1 MAMRESAVLSLCI
14 LIAVTLQNSVKAED
28 AGPVLQTN
36 SGALKGLQMKAR
48 GKDTVI
54 HSYLGI
60 PFAKPPVGPLRLAP
74 PQPAEKWDGVRD
86 ATKQPLMCL
95 QDRPLLEDLVANLS
109 AKVDMVD
116 SAEDCLYLNVYTPS
130 KPGGNDKLPVMVWI
144 HGGGFMMA
152 SASLFDG
159 HVLAAY
165 QDVVVV
171 VIQYRLGLLGF
182 FSTGDEHA
190 PGNYGLL
197 DQVAALQWVQ
207 ENIHSFGGDPG
218 SVTIFGES
226 AGGISVSLHV
236 LSPLSANLF
245 HRAIAESGTAAMEA
259 IMNLNPLPIA
269 QAIGNASGCDISS
282 TKKIVD
288 CLMQKSEVDILKIT
302 KENPLFRF
310 GVTTDGQFLPR
321 PAAELLQSQ
330 QFNKV
335 PLMTGV
341 TDDEIGFLLPAHI
354 LPPDWIDGLDLETI
368 LPLLTVFSPAL
379 QDQSVLELLLNEYL
393 GTSPDRIKIRDGFRE
408 MLGDFMF
415 NFPAR
420 QTASYHRDA
429 GAPVYLYEFCH
440 PPSVLQK
447 KRPSFSGSDHGDE
460 IVFVFGYC
468 FSEGPIGMAEKLS
481 DEEDELCRTI
491 MAYWGNFAH
500 TGNPNGPGLTS
511 WPEFGDEAEYLSIG
525 LDQKASTD
533 LKGKH
538 FTFMTQT
545 LPRIISERK
554 EGPVVNTK
562 LGSLKGSFMTAKGKD
577 SVISSYF
584 AIPFAKPPV
593 GPLRLTPP
601 QPADAWQGVRDATKQ
616 PPMCLQPREIIVDLL
631 AATPMKTEFPE
642 VSEDCLYLNIYTP
655 SKPGDGQKLPVMVWI
670 HGGGLAFGSAS
681 MFDGHALAAYQDV
694 VVVMVQYRLGL
705 LGFFSTGDE
714 HAPGNYG
721 LLDQVAA
728 LQWVQ
733 ENIHSFGGDP
743 GSVTIFGES
752 AGGVSVSLLVLSP
765 LSANLFHRAIAES
778 GTAAMNALMSPY
790 PLSTAQSLG
799 NVSGCDISST
809 KKIVDCVM
817 QMTEEDI
824 LKIAREQVL
833 YRFGVTVDGQF
844 LPKSVDEL
852 LQSLEFSKVPLMT
865 GVTDDDGGFTL
876 PDIMAP
882 PGWRDGMTKE
892 QIVPFL
898 PSYNYDLQDQGLAE
912 IVLKEYLGATT
923 DKIEIRD
930 GFREIIGDFFFNLPA
945 RKIAN
950 HHRDTG
956 APVYMYEFQHPAYI
970 FQNKRPSFVG
980 CDHTD
985 ELVFVFGYCFGN
997 GHIKLEGEL
1006 SKEEHELCKTTMA
1019 YWGNFAR
1026 TGNPNGPGLVEWPKY
1041 GAEAE
1046 YLGIGLEQKSSKN
1059 FKGNHFH
1066 FMTEKLPQIIKEW
1079 KEGPVVNTKLGSLR
1093 GSYMM
1098 AKGKDSVISSYLA
1111 IPFAKPPVG
1120 PLRLTPPQPAGAW
1133 QGVRDATKQP
1143 PMCLQTRE
1151 VMVDLL
1157 ATMPLKMEF
1166 PEVSED
1172 CLYLNIYTPTKPG
1185 DGQKLPVMVWIH
1197 GGGLAFGS
1205 ASMFDGHALAAY
1217 QDVVVVMV
1225 QYRLGLLGFFS
1236 TGDEHAPGN
1245 YGLLDQ
1251 VAALQWVQENIHSF
1265 GGDPG
1270 SVTIFGESAG
1280 GVSASLL
1287 VLSPLSANL
1296 FHRAI
1301 AESGTAAMNAIMS
1314 PYPLPTAQSLGNVS
1328 GCDISS
1334 TKKIV
1339 DCVMQMTEED
1349 ILKIAREAPNL
1360 HGGVT
1365 VDGQFLPKP
1374 VNELLKSKEFNKVPL
1389 MIGVTDDDGGFTLA
1403 NMHAPPGWIDGM
1415 DREQVTAF
1423 MPFAI
1428 FNSEFQDEAIAE
1440 FVLNEYL
1447 GTSTD
1452 RIQIRDTF
1460 REMMTDLFFNIP
1472 ARKLANYHRDTGAPV
1487 YLYEFQHRPSIY
1499 QNKRPSFVGCDHGD
1513 ELLFVFGDC
1522 FANGHIKVEGEFS
1535 EEENE
1540 LCRTTMTY
1548 WGNFARTGSPNGP
1561 GLTKWPEFGAEAEY
1575 LAIGLEQKASKNF
1588 KGNHF
1593 HYVTQELPQ
1602 IIKEWKEG
1610 PVVETKLGSLRGAF
1624 LTVKGKDTIVN
1635 SYLGVPF
1642 AKPPV
1647 GRLRLARPQPAEK
1660 WQGVRDATKQP
1671 RMCLQERQMTVTELK
1686 FLSMDVEVPE
1696 VSEDCLYL
1704 NIYTP
1709 VKPGQEDKKLPVMV
1723 WIHGGGLSLGSASVY
1738 DGSVLAAYQDV
1749 VVVLIQYRLGLLG
1762 FLSTGDEHAPGNYG
1776 LLDQVAA
1783 LQWVQENIHSFG
1795 GDPGS
1800 VTIFGESAGGISV
1813 STLILSPL
1821 ASGLFHRAIAE
1832 SGTVFWDG
1840 LVMADPFQRAQAA
1853 AKQCDCDSSSSARIV
1868 DCIMHW
1874 SEEEALECSMKF
1886 QMMHFSIAV
1895 DSYFLPKP
1903 IEEIVEQQQFSKV
1916 PLINGI
1922 NNDEFGFLLAEYFL
1936 GPEWINGLKREQIA
1950 EALTLTYPDPKDRW
1964 IIDLVAKEYL
1974 GDTQDPIEIR
1984 DVYREMMGDVLFNI
1998 PALQLAKYHSGT
2010 GAPVYLYEL
2019 QHPPSII
2026 QKKRPSFVGVDHADD
2041 LYFIQGTCF
2050 AKAHLR
2056 ISAPFTEEENELCRT
2071 MMAYWGNF
2079 AHTGSPNGPGL
2090 THWPEYE
2097 NENEYLAIGL
2107 QQRPGKNLKHKHFE
2121 FMTKTLPELIRQ
2133 GKGKTKHSEL

>member
-28 AGPVLQTN
+28 GPILQTN

-74 PQPAEKWDGVRD
+74 PQPAEKWEGVRD

-95 QDRPLLEDLVANLS
+95 QDRQLVEDLVANLS

-116 SAEDCLYLNVYTPS
+116 SSEDCLYLNVYTPS
-130 KPGGNDKLPVMVWI
+130 KPGRNDKLPVMVWI
-144 HGGGFMMA
+144 HGGGFTTC

-182 FSTGDEHA
+182 FSTGDENA

-259 IMNLNPLPIA
+259 IMNVNPLPIA

-288 CLMQKSEVDILKIT
+288 CLMQKSEVEILKIT
-302 KENPLFRF
+302 MENPLFRF
-310 GVTTDGQFLPR
+310 GVTIDGQFLPR
-321 PAAELLQSQ
+321 PAAELFQSQ

-341 TDDEIGFLLPAHI
+341 TDDEIGFVLPNYL
-354 LPPDWIDGLDLETI
+354 LPPDWINGLDLESI
-368 LPLLTVFSPAL
+368 LPLLTVFNPAL

-393 GTSPDRIKIRDGFRE
+393 GTSPDRIRIRDGFRE

-415 NFPAR
+415 NIPAR

-429 GAPVYLYEFCH
+429 GAPVYVYEFRH
-440 PPSVLQK
+440 PPSVLQR

-468 FSEGPIGMAEKLS
+468 FSEGPIGMAENLS
-481 DEEDELCRTI
+481 DEEDELCRTT

-525 LDQKASTD
+525 LDPKASTD

-538 FTFMTQT
+538 FTFVTQT
-545 LPRIISERK
+545 FPRILSERK

-562 LGSLKGSFMTAKGKD
+562 LGSLRGSYMMAKGKD

-584 AIPFAKPPV
+584 AIPFAKSPV

-616 PPMCLQPREIIVDLL
+616 PPMCLQPKEVMVDLL
-631 AATPMKTEFPE
+631 ATMPLKTEFPE

-655 SKPGDGQKLPVMVWI
+655 SKPGDNKKLPVMVWI

-681 MFDGHALAAYQDV
+681 IFDAHALAAYQDI

-743 GSVTIFGES
+743 GSVTVFGES
-752 AGGVSVSLLVLSP
+752 AGGVSASLLVLSP

-778 GTAAMNALMSPY
+778 GTAAMNAIMSPD
-790 PLSTAQSLG
+790 PLSTARSLG

-833 YRFGVTVDGQF
+833 LRFGVTVDGQF

-852 LQSLEFSKVPLMT
+852 LQSQEFSKVPLMT

-876 PDIMAP
+876 PEFIAP
-882 PGWRDGMTKE
+882 PGWRDGMTKD
-892 QIVPFL
+892 QIMPFL
-898 PSYNYDLQDQGLAE
+898 PTYNYDLQDPGLAE

-923 DKIEIRD
+923 DKIKIRD
-930 GFREIIGDFFFNLPA
+930 GFREIVGDFFFNLPA
-945 RKIAN
+945 RKLAN
-950 HHRDTG
+950 YHRDTG

-980 CDHTD
+980 CDHGD
-985 ELVFVFGYCFGN
+985 ELLFVFGYCFGN
-997 GHIKLEGEL
+997 GHIKVEGEL
-1006 SKEEHELCKTTMA
+1006 SKEEQELCKTTMA

-1066 FMTEKLPQIIKEW
+1066 FMIEK
-1079 KEGPVVNTKLGSLR
+1079 
-1093 GSYMM
+1093 
-1098 AKGKDSVISSYLA
+1098 
-1111 IPFAKPPVG
+1111 
-1120 PLRLTPPQPAGAW
+1120 
-1133 QGVRDATKQP
+1133 
-1143 PMCLQTRE
+1143 
-1151 VMVDLL
+1151 
-1157 ATMPLKMEF
+1157 
-1166 PEVSED
+1166 
-1172 CLYLNIYTPTKPG
+1172 
-1185 DGQKLPVMVWIH
+1185 
-1197 GGGLAFGS
+1197 
-1205 ASMFDGHALAAY
+1205 
-1217 QDVVVVMV
+1217 
-1225 QYRLGLLGFFS
+1225 
-1236 TGDEHAPGN
+1236 
-1245 YGLLDQ
+1245 
-1251 VAALQWVQENIHSF
+1251 
-1265 GGDPG
+1265 
-1270 SVTIFGESAG
+1270 
-1280 GVSASLL
+1280 
-1287 VLSPLSANL
+1287 
-1296 FHRAI
+1296 
-1301 AESGTAAMNAIMS
+1301 
-1314 PYPLPTAQSLGNVS
+1314 
-1328 GCDISS
+1328 
-1334 TKKIV
+1334 
-1339 DCVMQMTEED
+1339 
-1349 ILKIAREAPNL
+1349 
-1360 HGGVT
+1360 
-1365 VDGQFLPKP
+1365 
-1374 VNELLKSKEFNKVPL
+1374 
-1389 MIGVTDDDGGFTLA
+1389 
-1403 NMHAPPGWIDGM
+1403 
-1415 DREQVTAF
+1415 
-1423 MPFAI
+1423 
-1428 FNSEFQDEAIAE
+1428 
-1440 FVLNEYL
+1440 
-1447 GTSTD
+1447 
-1452 RIQIRDTF
+1452 
-1460 REMMTDLFFNIP
+1460 
-1472 ARKLANYHRDTGAPV
+1472 
-1487 YLYEFQHRPSIY
+1487 
-1499 QNKRPSFVGCDHGD
+1499 
-1513 ELLFVFGDC
+1513 
-1522 FANGHIKVEGEFS
+1522 
-1535 EEENE
+1535 
-1540 LCRTTMTY
+1540 
-1548 WGNFARTGSPNGP
+1548 
-1561 GLTKWPEFGAEAEY
+1561 
-1575 LAIGLEQKASKNF
+1575 
-1588 KGNHF
+1588 
-1593 HYVTQELPQ
+1593 LPQ

-1647 GRLRLARPQPAEK
+1647 GPLRLARPQAAEK

-1671 RMCLQERQMTVTELK
+1671 RMCLQERQMTVTELE

-1709 VKPGQEDKKLPVMV
+1709 VKPGQGDKKLPVMV
-1723 WIHGGGLSLGSASVY
+1723 WIHGGGLSLGSASMY

-1776 LLDQVAA
+1776 FLDQVAA

-1832 SGTVFWDG
+1832 SGTAFWDG
-1840 LVMADPFQRAQAA
+1840 LVMADPFQRAQTA
-1853 AKQCDCDSSSSARIV
+1853 AKQCNCDSSSSAKIV

-1874 SEEEALECSMKF
+1874 SEEEALECAKKF
-1886 QMMHFSIAV
+1886 QMMHFSVAV

-1903 IEEIVEQQQFSKV
+1903 IEEIVEKQEFSKV

-1936 GPEWINGLKREQIA
+1936 GPEWMNGLKREQIA

-1974 GDTQDPIEIR
+1974 GDTHDPIEIR
-1984 DVYREMMGDVLFNI
+1984 EVYREMMGDVLFNI
-1998 PALQLAKYHSGT
+1998 PALQLAKHHSGT

-2019 QHPPSII
+2019 QHPPSFL

-2071 MMAYWGNF
+2071 VMAYWGNF

-2107 QQRPGKNLKHKHFE
+2107 QQKPGKNLKHKHYE

-2133 GKGKTKHSEL
+2133 GKTKHSEL